1 MKGLGSKAVG
11 PGLPPEI
18 AGLAPVGNS
27 TSVAR

>member
-1 MKGLGSKAVG
+1 MKGLGSKAVE
-11 PGLPPEI
+11 PRWQAEI